1 MHIKLIAVRELYQII
16 LDPKEECLLK
26 LALLNKPNFGK
37 NEEKGKSF
45 VYDLML
51 LLDCNF
57 GECWKHGYGVDRDEL
72 ELLRFILVYQNNLDL
87 YGSMIEEL
95 EKFLFEK
102 REKKEIIPKQTLS
115 KAVETYGYIQIIKT
129 IEELAELQKELSK
142 QYIYHKLPDLVDNDK
157 FKTNIGNIIE
167 ELADVEIMLEQVK
180 MILSITQES
189 IDGIKKQK
197 LEKLEVK
204 K

>member
-1 MHIKLIAVRELYQII
+1 MYIKLIAVRELYQII

-37 NEEKGKSF
+37 NGEKGKSF

-87 YGSMIEEL
+87 YRSMIEEL
-95 EKFLFEK
+95 DAILSSPEYLEFV
-102 REKKEIIPKQTLS
+102 KQ
-115 KAVETYGYIQIIKT
+115 
-129 IEELAELQKELSK
+129 EEAYQ
-142 QYIYHKLPDLVDNDK
+142 QLVDDSMKN
-157 FKTNIGNIIE
+157 
-167 ELADVEIMLEQVK
+167 
-180 MILSITQES
+180 
-189 IDGIKKQK
+189 
-197 LEKLEVK
+197 
-204 K
+204 